1 MTRRVTA
8 AALTAGVLAATA
20 LGPGAAHADPVV
32 PDPQRFVYSI
42 APRDYVYTI
51 DLDDR
56 VETLKTQKH
65 VGGKT
70 AVTINSDVL
79 FEFDKATL
87 TTTAKKALDGVAG
100 KLRGA
105 KGAIRV
111 DGYTDAKGSAAYN
124 LRLSKRRA
132 ASVRAYLARQ
142 VPGKPI
148 KAAGHGEAHPV
159 APNRKAGKDN
169 PAGRAKN
176 RRVTISY

>member
-8 AALTAGVLAATA
+8 GALTVGVLAATA

-51 DLDDR
+51 DLGDS

-65 VGGKT
+65 VGGRT

-79 FEFDKATL
+79 FDFDRATL
-87 TTTAKKALDGVAG
+87 TADAKKTLDGVAG
-100 KLRGA
+100 KLRQA

-111 DGYTDAKGSAAYN
+111 DGYTDSKGSGSYN

-132 ASVRAYLARQ
+132 SAVRGYLAQQ
-142 VPGKPI
+142 VSGKSI

-159 APNRKAGKDN
+159 APNRKGGTDN
-169 PAGRAKN
+169 PEGRAKN